1 MTSSD
6 FVNVKLSARGA
17 EAAGEGGCVRIHG
30 GTYEF
35 CVKPGETLRVTR
47 GEFAVIFQR
56 ATDDEGKAFF
66 EEVEDSIG
74 EGTSAAPRKKAA
86 SERS

>member
-6 FVNVKLSARGA
+6 FVNVKLSARGT
-17 EAAGEGGCVRIHG
+17 EAAGEKGCVRIHG

-56 ATDDEGKAFF
+56 ATDGEGKELF
-66 EEVEDSIG
+66 EEAAEAAG
-74 EGTSAAPRKKAA
+74 EAAAGRKKTG